1 MTNERIGSLAWIV
14 VSFVLAMKPATV
26 LAADKAT
33 RPNIIFIMADDLGYG
48 DLGCFGQ
55 KRIRTP
61 NIDRLA
67 AEGMKLTDFYAGST
81 VCAPSRCVLM
91 TGLHTGHCFIR
102 GNGKINL
109 RPDDVTVA
117 EVLKQA
123 GYTCGLAGKWGLGHE
138 KSSGLPTRQGF
149 DHFFG
154 YLDQHHAHNYFPS
167 FLVRGEKRVALRNV
181 VPREGQFGQ
190 GVATKQV
197 DYSHDLIMT
206 DALGW
211 LEEVHKRPFFLYL
224 SLTIPHA
231 NNEAGRQGM
240 EVPDL
245 GDYAKTDWPEIQKAT
260 AAMIGGHAQETGH
273 RSQYRGVLH
282 LRQWPPSRRG
292 QQPQLF

>member
-1 MTNERIGSLAWIV
+1 MTNERIGSLAWIA

-26 LAADKAT
+26 LAADKAA

-67 AEGMKLTDFYAGST
+67 DEGMKLTDFYAGST

-154 YLDQHHAHNYFPS
+154 YLDQHHAHNYYPS
-167 FLVRGEKRVALRNV
+167 FLVRGE
-181 VPREGQFGQ
+181 
-190 GVATKQV
+190 
-197 DYSHDLIMT
+197 
-206 DALGW
+206 
-211 LEEVHKRPFFLYL
+211 
-224 SLTIPHA
+224 
-231 NNEAGRQGM
+231 
-240 EVPDL
+240 
-245 GDYAKTDWPEIQKAT
+245 
-260 AAMIGGHAQETGH
+260 
-273 RSQYRGVLH
+273 
-282 LRQWPPSRRG
+282 
-292 QQPQLF
+292 